1 MATSSSRPKSDT
13 RRPASGHTRPF
24 VLILLLLAFVLIVV
38 ILRQFIVAIIFAV
51 LLALLAG
58 PTARA
63 LRERA
68 GLGRNLASGAVVGGT
83 FVIVVLPVFAFL
95 FLLVTQGASLLQEAS
110 QLLDEEAADGV
121 LDSLVFDRLQQ
132 LVEQTFPD
140 SDVAD
145 VGVREQLASL
155 ADSAVRYLVDSGVT
169 AFGNLADIVAKF
181 FIMLFL
187 LFYLVRD
194 GARMGD
200 RLRELLPLRGEQ
212 VDRVYR
218 TIRDMTHA
226 VVFGTLVTAVVEG
239 VLGGIGFWIVGL
251 PGLVWAPVISVAS
264 LVPVVGTGLVTV
276 PAVLYLLFSG
286 LYWQSA
292 VLAVWSAVIVGGVD
306 NYLRPFFMRGESRLS
321 PFYIFLAIVGG
332 LATFGLAGLVLGPL
346 AIAVAAAVVDIYRD
360 EFRVASRG
368 GRGSRPVWV
377 GNRRPGWRE
386 TRLLRRRRESRDRP
400 RD

>member
-1 MATSSSRPKSDT
+1 M
-13 RRPASGHTRPF
+13 
-24 VLILLLLAFVLIVV
+24 LVLIVV

-58 PTARA
+58 PSARA

-83 FVIVVLPVFAFL
+83 FLIVVLPVFAFL

-110 QLLDEEAADGV
+110 ELLEDEAADGV
-121 LDSLVFDRLQQ
+121 LDALVFDRLQE
-132 LVEQTFPD
+132 LVEQTLPD
-140 SDVAD
+140 SDIAD
-145 VGVREQLASL
+145 VGIRDQLASL

-169 AFGNLADIVAKF
+169 AFGNLADVVAKF

-194 GARMGD
+194 GTQMGE
-200 RLRELLPLRGEQ
+200 RLKELLPLRREQ

-218 TIRDMTHA
+218 KIRDMTHA

-239 VLGGIGFWIVGL
+239 ALGGIGFWIVGL

-264 LVPVVGTGLVTV
+264 LVPVVGTGLVTI
-276 PAVLYLLFSG
+276 PAVLSLLFSG

-292 VLAVWSAVIVGGVD
+292 VLAVWSAVVVGGID

-321 PFYIFLAIVGG
+321 PFYIFLAVVGG
-332 LATFGLAGLVLGPL
+332 LATFGLSGLVLGPL
-346 AIAVAAAVVDIYRD
+346 ALALAAAVLEIYRD
-360 EFRVASRG
+360 EFQMASHERQ
-368 GRGSRPVWV
+368 RPRRLPV

-386 TRLLRRRRESRDRP
+386 TRLLRRSRKP
-400 RD
+400 EGPPHA